1 VLGKLRDKLT
11 TRRAL
16 VVIFAVLLA
25 LAWAVPSIGAST
37 AKLARLALGR
47 ANTAVHDSN
56 LAIDTSNT
64 AKGTANS
71 ANATANSANSTA
83 NSAKTTANQAQTTA
97 NQALTKANSIVTAS
111 YARMNQP
118 CNTDST
124 CSIDHVKGVSSIR
137 QTSVEGNYCVTAT
150 GRSPSGLAAASW
162 LASVDAG
169 DVGGPTAPQAFPYTN
184 LLDCTT
190 SEFGV
195 QITVGSGNANQVSF
209 FVVIP

>member
-83 NSAKTTANQAQTTA
+83 NSAKTTANAAQSTA
-97 NQALTKANSIVTAS
+97 NQALSIANGSAHVVDHFTSSFDPGNIGQQSCEPFSVARPIVLASDEVIVTSPETQALGIIVQAYTSAS
-111 YARMNQP
+111 QVTLVF
-118 CNTDST
+118 CNVTGGTINPDPGT
-124 CSIDHVKGVSSIR
+124 YEF
-137 QTSVEGNYCVTAT
+137 SVL
-150 GRSPSGLAAASW
+150 R
-162 LASVDAG
+162 
-169 DVGGPTAPQAFPYTN
+169 
-184 LLDCTT
+184 
-190 SEFGV
+190 
-195 QITVGSGNANQVSF
+195 
-209 FVVIP
+209 